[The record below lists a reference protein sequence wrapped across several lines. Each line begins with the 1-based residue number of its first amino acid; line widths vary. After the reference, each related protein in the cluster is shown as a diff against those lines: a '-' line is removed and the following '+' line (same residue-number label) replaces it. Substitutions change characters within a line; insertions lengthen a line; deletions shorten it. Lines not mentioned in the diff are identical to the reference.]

1 MSDTPL
7 EAMVIEGCRPPYK
20 KAAWFLGRVGSQGL
34 LKVAQKTPHDQ
45 VMTRSKEHSTEK
57 RRPK

>member
-7 EAMVIEGCRPPYK
+7 EDMFIEGCRPPYK
-20 KAAWFLGRVGSQGL
+20 KAAWILGQVGSEELLRRAQTAPEGL
-34 LKVAQKTPHDQ
+34 SRNKTNL
-45 VMTRSKEHSTEK
+45 TGK

>member
-20 KAAWFLGRVGSQGL
+20 KAAWVLGQVGTEGL
-34 LKVAQKTPHDQ
+34 LKIAQKTSPDQ
-45 VMTRSKEHSTEK
+45 GTTRNRTLSAEK